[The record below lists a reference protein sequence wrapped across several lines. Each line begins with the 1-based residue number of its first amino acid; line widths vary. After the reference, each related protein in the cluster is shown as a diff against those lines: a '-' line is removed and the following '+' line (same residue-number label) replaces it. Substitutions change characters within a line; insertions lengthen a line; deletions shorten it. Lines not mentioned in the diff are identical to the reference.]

1 MGTSVSARNISQ
13 RRGKFRGALT
23 AGRPT
28 LVTRGNHVGV
38 WLRQRWYEV
47 CSGLLEHLS
56 LEEVMISRILV
67 PTDFS
72 AQADAALAYA
82 RLFGKTF
89 NASLHLLHVTPHLP
103 PPHTAANLTDGR
115 LPALKK
121 ELRDR
126 IPRDPWCRD
135 PTVRLAEGTDP
146 ASHITDYAKSASIAL
161 IVMGTHGRG
170 GVARMVMGSVAE
182 TVVRTAPCPVLT
194 VHGASGSLPMG
205 FRRILVPLDFS
216 SASDSALDAARLLA
230 VRFEASLHLLH
241 VLPEIYVDGGSE
253 AFTAE
258 APEVRT
264 LRLMNARDR
273 LTHRIPVDFRPSRV
287 TTEVI
292 FGAAADTIA
301 AYAADNHFDLIVIG
315 THGRKGMAH
324 LLRGSVAERVVR
336 AAQCPVMTTRTVSTH
351 AEAMFPV
358 TDLVGATA

>member
-1 MGTSVSARNISQ
+1 MWAYDYVNVGTRSAQ
-13 RRGKFRGALT
+13 
-23 AGRPT
+23 
-28 LVTRGNHVGV
+28 
-38 WLRQRWYEV
+38 
-47 CSGLLEHLS
+47 GLLEHLS
-56 LEEVMISRILV
+56 LEEAMISRILV

-89 NASLHLLHVTPHLP
+89 NASLHLLHVTPDLP
-103 PPHTAANLTDGR
+103 SPHAAANVRDGR
-115 LPALKK
+115 LPALK

-126 IPRDPWCRD
+126 IPRDPWCRY

-146 ASHITDYAKSASIAL
+146 ASHITDYANSASIAL

-194 VHGASGSLPMG
+194 VHGAPGSPLMG

-216 SASDSALDAARLLA
+216 AASDPALDAARLLA
-230 VRFEASLHLLH
+230 ARFESSLHLLH

-258 APEVRT
+258 APQVRT
-264 LRLMNARDR
+264 LRLMNARER
-273 LTHRIPVDFRPSRV
+273 LTHRIPVDVRPSRV

-292 FGAAADTIA
+292 FGAPAETIA
-301 AYAADNHFDLIVIG
+301 AYAADNHFDLIVLG

-336 AAQCPVMTTRTVSTH
+336 TAQCPVMTTRTVWTH

>member
-1 MGTSVSARNISQ
+1 
-13 RRGKFRGALT
+13 
-23 AGRPT
+23 
-28 LVTRGNHVGV
+28 
-38 WLRQRWYEV
+38 
-47 CSGLLEHLS
+47 
-56 LEEVMISRILV
+56 MISRILV

-103 PPHTAANLTDGR
+103 PPHAAANLPDGR
-115 LPALKK
+115 LPALK

-126 IPRDPWCRD
+126 IPRDPWCRYA
-135 PTVRLAEGTDP
+135 TVRLAEGTDP
-146 ASHITDYAKSASIAL
+146 ASHITDYATSASIAL

-194 VHGASGSLPMG
+194 VHGAAGSSVG
-205 FRRILVPLDFS
+205 FRRILVPTDFS
-216 SASDSALDAARLLA
+216 AASGAALDVALLLAARFA
-230 VRFEASLHLLH
+230 ASLHLLH

-258 APEVRT
+258 APEIRT
-264 LRLMNARDR
+264 LRLMNARER
-273 LTHRIPVDFRPSRV
+273 LAHRVPDHCPSSM
-287 TTEVI
+287 TTEAI
-292 FGAAADTIA
+292 FGAPAETIA
-301 AYAADNHFDLIVIG
+301 AYAADNHFDLIVMG
-315 THGRKGMAH
+315 THGRMGIAH

-336 AAQCPVMTTRTVSTH
+336 TAQCPVMTTRTVWTH
-351 AEAMFPV
+351 AEAMFPA